1 MDSKLLTHSHETQF
15 MGDLTWPC
23 HPPLRYISVNVEY
36 DTCWNGMNHYHVL
49 HSLNLLRN
57 LCKAY
62 SGKPGTSA
70 VKKNLC
76 GTGNSWKLT
85 QLSGMDTW
93 LLRRMEKVKQQRRG
107 DWHYPYK
114 QWPKEKSYLSYLTPQ
129 WPKGQ
134 RTTFQ
139 SL

>member
-1 MDSKLLTHSHETQF
+1 

-62 SGKPGTSA
+62 SGKPGTSV
-70 VKKNLC
+70 VKKK
-76 GTGNSWKLT
+76 TMWHRKL
-85 QLSGMDTW
+85 L
-93 LLRRMEKVKQQRRG
+93 KVDPAVWNG
-107 DWHYPYK
+107 YM
-114 QWPKEKSYLSYLTPQ
+114 TPQ
-129 WPKGQ
+129 KDGEGKAAKERRLALPLQTMAKRKVLPLIPHSAMTKRSENYFSKFVITNLQCLPVQ
-134 RTTFQ
+134 R
-139 SL
+139 